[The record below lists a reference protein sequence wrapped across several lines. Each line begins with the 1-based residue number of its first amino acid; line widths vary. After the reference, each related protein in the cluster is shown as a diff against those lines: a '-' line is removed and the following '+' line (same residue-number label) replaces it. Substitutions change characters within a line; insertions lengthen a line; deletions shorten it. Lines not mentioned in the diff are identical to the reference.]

1 MAAREAAIPEGPHG
15 SPQLAPSGR
24 SVRLGVPAALALVLV
39 ASVLIAIRLDAPA
52 FFDNEGRYADVARE
66 MVASGDYLTPH
77 LDGTL
82 FLNKPPLLYWLAAFV
97 FRLAGPT
104 EWARLVSIGAAA
116 ITLFATC
123 RLGALLY
130 GEAAGL
136 VAGAALATTIGFVL
150 EARTLRPDMIVVAVV
165 VLALF
170 FWQRAR
176 VGSAGRTAWLAAFYV
191 VLSVGVLAKGLV
203 PIVLVGIPVT
213 SLTLAGEGGR
223 GILQLRPVLGLLI
236 VATVVVPWHALVAAL
251 HPGFAWDYIVNQH
264 VLFFLDRKL
273 PRDSD
278 GDPLGFFWG
287 AFAARAM
294 PWALLLPL
302 AVPEILRELR
312 GRPAPVARAAAVV
325 GTWAGGLLLFFS
337 CAPSRLEH
345 YALPALP
352 ASALLAARVWQR
364 ARGGELGW
372 GAWAYLVGAGVAM
385 AACGFTTMAVGRE
398 LLGRSDWISDVPAVL
413 DLAPRAGVLLTATG
427 TLLAAAAIRRRADF
441 LVAILAASTV
451 PLAAI
456 VLRAEQLVEP
466 LFSWRPAAQV
476 LAMVPQAE
484 IVFESPMEYQL
495 VGGLAYYTGRQ
506 ITLLEPRGFVPP
518 TYLRSSAASMFLSRP
533 EFERR
538 WRSSALLALVSDP
551 QRHRDDPQAIAS
563 GPLQVLARFGDRWVL
578 ANASAA
584 RWR

>member
-1 MAAREAAIPEGPHG
+1 MAAREAVMSGGPYG
-15 SPQLAPSGR
+15 SRRLTR
-24 SVRLGVPAALALVLV
+24 SARPPRLGVPAAVALVLV
-39 ASVLIAIRLDAPA
+39 AGALLAIRLDAPA
-52 FFDNEGRYADVARE
+52 FFDNEGRYAEVARE
-66 MVASGDYLTPH
+66 MVASGDYLTPR

-176 VGSAGRTAWLAAFYV
+176 LWNAGSTAWLAAFYA
-191 VLSVGVLAKGLV
+191 VLGVGVLAKGLV

-213 SLTLAGEGGR
+213 GLTLATDGGR
-223 GILQLRPVLGLLI
+223 GILRLRPVLGLVI
-236 VATVVVPWHALVAAL
+236 VGAVVLPWHALVAAV
-251 HPGFAWDYIVNQH
+251 HRGFAWDYIVNQH
-264 VLFFLDRKL
+264 ILFFLDRKL

-278 GDPLGFFWG
+278 GDPLIFFWG

-294 PWALLLPL
+294 PWGLLLPL
-302 AVPEILRELR
+302 ALPEILGDLRE
-312 GRPAPVARAAAVV
+312 RPTLAATATAVV

-364 ARGGELGW
+364 ARVGELGR
-372 GAWAYLVGAGVAM
+372 GAWAYLFGAGVTM
-385 AACGFTTMAVGRE
+385 AACGLTAIAAGRA
-398 LLGRSDWISDVPAVL
+398 LLGRSDWIADVPAVL
-413 DLAPRAGVLLTATG
+413 DLAPRAGVLLAVTG
-427 TLLAAAAIRRRADF
+427 TLVAFAAIRRRADF

-451 PLAAI
+451 PLALI

-466 LFSWRPAAQV
+466 LFSWRPAARV
-476 LAMVPQAE
+476 LTAVPQAE
-484 IVFESPMEYQL
+484 IVFEAPIEYQL
-495 VGGLAYYTGRQ
+495 VGGLAYYTGRR

-518 TYLRSSAASMFLSRP
+518 GYLRSSATSMFLSWP

-538 WRSSALLALVSDP
+538 WRSSAPLALVSDP
-551 QRHRDDPQAIAS
+551 QRRREDPQAIVS
-563 GPLQVLARFGDRWVL
+563 GPLHVLARFGDRWVL

-584 RWR
+584 GSR